1 MPTDYIFFQVE
12 MTEFK
17 WEQVNAGG
25 RARRRAAGAGAGG
38 SGGSGGAGGEAA
50 RLAGR
55 VREVLPHVPLS
66 DILRDLGELGIFK
79 NLILT

>member
-1 MPTDYIFFQVE
+1 

-25 RARRRAAGAGAGG
+25 RARRRAAGAGVGA
-38 SGGSGGAGGEAA
+38 GGSGGAGGEAA